1 MPRKVKTMNPISNYI
16 IIERLLTLI
25 PIQEE
30 NEEPFR
36 WNLTSNCASINKEI
50 FDYYGLD
57 LANLNYEGYRTL
69 QLIGKVWSYEK
80 YYNITEDAIAIKDM
94 SPNLIN
100 AIWFGNFEHVCSLF
114 VEVSKKCRRT
124 EKRREQ
130 IRKEKGKD
138 AFVGKA
144 IYTYK
149 RLQQSW
155 IFKAIECRFIAG
167 TLPEKYAHK
176 VKEEYF
182 WLKLMA
188 AI

>member
-1 MPRKVKTMNPISNYI
+1 MNPISNYI

-36 WNLTSNCASINKEI
+36 WNLASNCASINKEI

-69 QLIGKVWSYEK
+69 QLIGKVWSHEK
-80 YYNITEDAIAIKDM
+80 YYNITEDAITIKDM

-100 AIWFGNFEHVCSLF
+100 AIWFNFEHVCSLF
-114 VEVSKKCRRT
+114 IEVSKKCRLT
-124 EKRREQ
+124 ENRREQ

-149 RLQQSW
+149 RLKQSW
-155 IFKAIECRFIAG
+155 IFKAIEYRFNAG
-167 TLPEKYAHK
+167 TLPKKYAHK

-182 WLKLMA
+182 WLKLMG